1 VSLLRLPLETIMEG
15 KIPEGLVERRHLVNQ
30 LLDAVSHEKGLRV
43 VKIINLYF
51 DQEAQRML
59 SNLLKDV
66 ASRAFISPQ
75 DHGQPIGRGSVVGG
89 TPQS

>member
-1 VSLLRLPLETIMEG
+1 MEG

-30 LLDAVSHEKGLRV
+30 LLDAVSHEKGFRV
-43 VKIINLYF
+43 AKIINLYF

-66 ASRAFISPQ
+66 ASVPDDFIIFCQELLSPNS
-75 DHGQPIGRGSVVGG
+75 HE
-89 TPQS
+89 